1 LNNISAGVL
10 ISALLILI
18 VFSALFSASETAM
31 MAVNRYRVKHLAN
44 SGHGGAKLVSSLL
57 AAPDRL
63 LGTILIGNNVAN
75 LAASSIATV
84 LGLRYFGDIGVAYA
98 TGLLVFV
105 ILVFAEVA
113 PKTLAA
119 MYPERIAF
127 PAAYALSFLQV
138 ILRPFVWSVSQLGTG
153 LLKLFG
159 ANIEQASDSLSA
171 DELRAAVL
179 ESGKHIS
186 KTNQDM
192 LLKIFE
198 LDKVTVDDVMVPR
211 SEIEA
216 IDLEDEW
223 EELVEQLATAHHTR
237 LPVFQGELD
246 NIIGVI
252 HLRRV
257 LHISQ
262 SGKFNRDA
270 LRRMTREP
278 YFIPENTSLAQALIN
293 LQEVRHRFG
302 LVVDEYGDLKGLIT
316 VEEILEEIVGDFT
329 VMIPGLDED
338 IIEQDDGSWFVNG
351 STNIR
356 ELNRMLDWNL
366 DTKGPKTLNGLIL
379 EYLEDIP
386 YPNTSMRLG
395 SYVIDVVQT
404 RGTAV
409 AVARI
414 RCMDSTN
421 SA

>member
-1 LNNISAGVL
+1 
-10 ISALLILI
+10 
-18 VFSALFSASETAM
+18 M

-44 SGHGGAKLVSSLL
+44 SGHRGAKLVARLL

-75 LAASSIATV
+75 LAASSIATI

-98 TGLLVFV
+98 TGILVFV
-105 ILVFAEVA
+105 VLVFAEVA

-119 MYPERIAF
+119 LYPERIAF
-127 PAAYALSFLQV
+127 PAAYALSFLLV
-138 ILRPFVWSVSQLGTG
+138 VLRPFVWSVSVLGTG
-153 LLKLFG
+153 VLKLFG
-159 ANIEQASDSLSA
+159 VRIEQASDSLSA

-186 KTNQDM
+186 KSNQDM
-192 LLKIFE
+192 LLKIFD

-211 SEIEA
+211 AEIEA
-216 IDLEDEW
+216 IDLEDDW
-223 EELVEQLATAHHTR
+223 DDIVEQLATAHHTR
-237 LPVFQGELD
+237 LPVFQGEPD
-246 NIIGVI
+246 NILGVI

-257 LHISQ
+257 LHVSQ
-262 SGKFNRDA
+262 SGTFNRDA
-270 LRRMTREP
+270 LRSIMREP
-278 YFIPENTSLAQALIN
+278 YFVPENTSLAQALIN
-293 LQEVRHRFG
+293 LQDVRHRFG
-302 LVVDEYGDLKGLIT
+302 LVVDEYGDLQGLIT

-338 IIEQDDGSWFVNG
+338 VLEQDDGSWLVSG

-356 ELNRMLDWNL
+356 ELNRMLDWDL
-366 DTKGPKTLNGLIL
+366 DTRGPKTMNGLIL

-395 SYVIDVVQT
+395 RYIIDVVQT

-414 RCMDSTN
+414 RRMDS
-421 SA
+421 AKPA